1 MDDDDDEVGCKGDD
15 DEERGEGDLH
25 APHWPL
31 ALLLGQP
38 GLPHWLPGK
47 VQFLCEQL
55 GAEHNQ

>member
-31 ALLLGQP
+31 ALLLGHP

-47 VQFLCEQL
+47 VQFLCVQL
-55 GAEHNQ
+55 VAAHNQ